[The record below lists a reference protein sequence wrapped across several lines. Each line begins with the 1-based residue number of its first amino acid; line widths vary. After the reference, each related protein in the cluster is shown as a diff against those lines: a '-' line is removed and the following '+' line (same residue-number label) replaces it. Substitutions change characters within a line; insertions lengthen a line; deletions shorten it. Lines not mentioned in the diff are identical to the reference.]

1 MFAILY
7 KHHIKHHK
15 GTIPMGNGLEAKWGV
30 TFLWCLACGP
40 GLCFPVLLSILLLA
54 SISFPGGSEDK
65 VSACNAQG
73 PGSIP
78 GLERFPWRRKWQPT
92 PIFLPGESHGQR
104 SLAGY
109 SPQGHRVGHDWAT
122 SLSLSLLLRYIYLCY
137 ILSQFNPWAHLTF
150 RDLHIRSTEKSKIAP
165 SNG

>member
-54 SISFPGGSEDK
+54 SISFPSGSEDK

-109 SPQGHRVGHDWAT
+109 SPQGCKKSDTTKR
-122 SLSLSLLLRYIYLCY
+122 
-137 ILSQFNPWAHLTF
+137 
-150 RDLHIRSTEKSKIAP
+150 LHISHSLYKPLFREIQEVWFSSAAVSLKLGETRDQTGWREFRA
-165 SNG
+165 